1 MIKINITLEIEKEEL
16 NNLEDVLRN
25 RYNVIDLSILPDTKE
40 LYNNDPI
47 FKKLVKAVRDA
58 QRVKNDYINEHNV

>member
-16 NNLEDVLRN
+16 NTLEDVLRN